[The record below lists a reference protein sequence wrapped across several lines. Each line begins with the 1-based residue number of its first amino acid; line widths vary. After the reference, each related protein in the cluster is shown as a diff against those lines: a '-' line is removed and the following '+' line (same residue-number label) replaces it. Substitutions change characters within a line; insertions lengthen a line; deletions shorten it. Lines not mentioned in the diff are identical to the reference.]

1 MSSVLQNIRRR
12 YPEMSKGQKAI
23 ADFILSNCEETAH
36 MTAARLGKASRVS
49 ESTVVRFAME
59 LGYAG
64 FPEFKNLRE
73 DLKVDLTAAQRMK
86 ASAHLHESPG
96 KLYGSILQG
105 DADRLRKVAETRDAG
120 DFEQAIELFSA
131 AETIYILGVRSSAP
145 LASFMYFYFNQ
156 IFPSVRLIQA
166 NYSSEILE
174 QMIDIGPDD
183 VLAVMS
189 FPVIPPASCMRWSM
203 LRERV
208 PEPWF

>member
-64 FPEFKNLRE
+64 FPEFLKNLRE

-120 DFEQAIELFSA
+120 DFEQAIELFSPPKPSTYWVFGLRPPGLFHVFLLQSNLSLA
-131 AETIYILGVRSSAP
+131 RRSKP
-145 LASFMYFYFNQ
+145 TT
-156 IFPSVRLIQA
+156 
-166 NYSSEILE
+166 
-174 QMIDIGPDD
+174 
-183 VLAVMS
+183 AVKS
-189 FPVIPPASCMRWSM
+189 WS
-203 LRERV
+203 R
-208 PEPWF
+208 